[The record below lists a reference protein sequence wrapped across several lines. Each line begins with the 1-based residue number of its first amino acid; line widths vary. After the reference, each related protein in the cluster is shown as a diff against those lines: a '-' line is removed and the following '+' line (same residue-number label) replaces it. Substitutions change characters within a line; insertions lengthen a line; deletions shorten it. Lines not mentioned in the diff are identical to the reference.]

1 MARRLLHGSV
11 VFFLEMR
18 GRFIAGGRIVFVD
31 EVSITVKAGRGG
43 DGSCSFRREMFVPRG
58 GPDGGDGGDGGDVV
72 FTASQRLTTLL
83 DLRYQRHYEAEDG
96 RPGSGSNC
104 TGRRG
109 KSVHVLLPVG
119 TVVYDLHTGHMLA
132 DLVADGDSVTV
143 ARGGKGGRGNSHF
156 ATSTN
161 RVPTHV
167 EHGTDGEAH
176 ELRLELKLLADVGLI
191 GFPNAGKSTLI
202 AAISAA
208 RPKIADYPFTT
219 LVPNLGVV
227 RYAEDRS
234 FVVADIPGL
243 IEGAHEGKG
252 LGIQFLRHIERTS
265 LLLHLIDVSE
275 AAIQD
280 PVDSFEVMRQEL
292 AAYDAALGQRPFAV
306 VPTKIDALGDE
317 SRLTSLRGFCRRH
330 KIPCVPVSSATRA
343 GLAELITFV
352 GQRIEQLRATA
363 CETKS

>member
-1 MARRLLHGSV
+1 M
-11 VFFLEMR
+11 
-18 GRFIAGGRIVFVD
+18 FVD

-58 GPDGGDGGDGGDVV
+58 GPDGGDGGDGGDVI

-96 RPGSGSNC
+96 KAGSGSNC

-109 KSVHVLLPVG
+109 KSVQVLLPVG
-119 TVVYDLHTGHMLA
+119 TTIYDLHSGHLLA
-132 DLVADGDSVTV
+132 DLVTDGDSVTI

-161 RVPTHV
+161 RVPTQF
-167 EHGTDGEAH
+167 ERGTDGEEH

-275 AAIQD
+275 GAVQD
-280 PVDSFEVMRQEL
+280 PVASFEIMREEL
-292 AAYDAALGQRPFAV
+292 AAYDAAVAQRPFAV
-306 VPTKIDALGDE
+306 VPTKIDATGDGN
-317 SRLTSLRGFCRRH
+317 RLNTLQTFCRHRNV
-330 KIPCVPVSSATRA
+330 PCLPVSSATRT
-343 GLAELITFV
+343 GLTELITFV

-363 CETKS
+363 CGMKS

>member
-1 MARRLLHGSV
+1 M
-11 VFFLEMR
+11 
-18 GRFIAGGRIVFVD
+18 FVD

-58 GPDGGDGGDGGDVV
+58 GPDGGDGGNGGDVV
-72 FTASQRLTTLL
+72 LTASQRLTTLL

-96 RPGSGSNC
+96 KPGSGSNC

-109 KSVHVLLPVG
+109 KSVEVLLPVG
-119 TVVYDLHTGHMLA
+119 TAIYDFHSGELLA
-132 DLVADGDSVTV
+132 DLTADGESVTI
-143 ARGGKGGRGNSHF
+143 ARGGKGGRGNTHF

-161 RVPTHV
+161 RVPTHF
-167 EHGTDGEAH
+167 ERGTDGEQR
-176 ELRLELKLLADVGLI
+176 ELRLELKLLADVGLV

-208 RPKIADYPFTT
+208 RPKIAEYPFTT

-265 LLLHLIDVSE
+265 LLLHLIDVSD
-275 AAIQD
+275 AAVED
-280 PVDSFEVMRQEL
+280 PVASFDTMRRELMAYDPEL
-292 AAYDAALGQRPFAV
+292 ANRPFAV
-306 VPTKIDALGDE
+306 VPTKIDAAGE
-317 SRLTSLRGFCRRH
+317 GARLASLQTYCRRRD
-330 KIPCVPVSSATRA
+330 IACLPVSSATRT
-343 GLAELITFV
+343 GLADLITFV
-352 GQRIEQLRATA
+352 GQRLEQLRTTA

>member
-1 MARRLLHGSV
+1 M
-11 VFFLEMR
+11 
-18 GRFIAGGRIVFVD
+18 FVD
-31 EVSITVKAGRGG
+31 EVRITVKAGRGG

-58 GPDGGDGGDGGDVV
+58 GPDGGDGGNGGDVV
-72 FTASQRLTTLL
+72 FTASHRLTTLL

-96 RPGSGSNC
+96 KPGGGSHC

-109 KSVHVLLPVG
+109 KSVDVMLPVG
-119 TVVYDLHTGHMLA
+119 TVIYDDITGEVLA
-132 DLVADGDSVTV
+132 DLVTDGESATI
-143 ARGGKGGRGNSHF
+143 AHGGKGGRGNSHF

-161 RVPTHV
+161 RVPTHF
-167 EHGTDGEAH
+167 EHGTEGEARD
-176 ELRLELKLLADVGLI
+176 LRLELKLLADVGLV
-191 GFPNAGKSTLI
+191 GFPNVGKSTLI

-227 RYAEDRS
+227 RYGEDRS

-265 LLLHLIDVSE
+265 LLLQLIDVSE
-275 AAIQD
+275 GAIED
-280 PVDSFEVMRQEL
+280 PVTSFEIMRNEL
-292 AAYDAALGQRPFAV
+292 GAYDPTLANRPFAV
-306 VPTKIDALGDE
+306 VATKIDAAGDRT
-317 SRLTSLRGFCRRH
+317 RLQSLQAFCKRRR
-330 KIPCVPVSSATRA
+330 IRCLPISAATRA
-343 GLAELITFV
+343 GLTELITFI
-352 GQRIEQLRATA
+352 GQQVEQLRTTA

>member
-1 MARRLLHGSV
+1 M
-11 VFFLEMR
+11 
-18 GRFIAGGRIVFVD
+18 FVD
-31 EVSITVKAGRGG
+31 EVRITVKAGRGG

-58 GPDGGDGGDGGDVV
+58 GPDGGDGGNGGDVV
-72 FTASQRLTTLL
+72 FTASHRLTTLL

-96 RPGSGSNC
+96 KPGGGSHC

-109 KSVHVLLPVG
+109 KSVDVMLPVG
-119 TVVYDLHTGHMLA
+119 TVIYDDITGEVLA
-132 DLVADGDSVTV
+132 DLVTDGESATI
-143 ARGGKGGRGNSHF
+143 AHGGKGGRGNSHF

-161 RVPTHV
+161 RVPTHF
-167 EHGTDGEAH
+167 EHGTEGEARD
-176 ELRLELKLLADVGLI
+176 LRLELKLLADVGLV

-227 RYAEDRS
+227 RYGEDRS

-265 LLLHLIDVSE
+265 LLLQLIDVSE
-275 AAIQD
+275 GAIED
-280 PVDSFEVMRQEL
+280 PVTSFEIMRNEL
-292 AAYDAALGQRPFAV
+292 GAYDPTLAKRPFAV
-306 VPTKIDALGDE
+306 VATKIDAAGDRT
-317 SRLTSLRGFCRRH
+317 RLQSLQAFCKRRR
-330 KIPCVPVSSATRA
+330 IRCLPISAATRA
-343 GLAELITFV
+343 GLTELITFIGHQV
-352 GQRIEQLRATA
+352 EQLRTTA